1 MKLIFPY
8 DNDNIYTGTPV
19 ELYPDSETGDYV
31 MPPNGAGFP
40 PEINGEGMWRPFFDE
55 EKQEWVETADEAYKE
70 SLKKDTAPDSNQ
82 LAGLG
87 GQLANEKLAR
97 KADRTSAAVT
107 RQAISVFK
115 TGTLKRKRR
124 MKKMKKLN
132 FWVYALFYEWASTE
146 MVKQA
151 MGYDDCSA
159 EDLAEGVAAK
169 YITPEEFQ
177 EITGETYEN
186 YKNAVS

>member
-8 DNDNIYTGTPV
+8 DNDNIYTGTPI
-19 ELYPDSETGDYV
+19 ELYPDSETGDYM
-31 MPPNGAGFP
+31 MPPNAADFP

-97 KADRTSAAVT
+97 KAAEQAQQSLG
-107 RQAISVFK
+107 RQLAS
-115 TGTLKRKRR
+115 LK
-124 MKKMKKLN
+124 LE
-132 FWVYALFYEWASTE
+132 LLH
-146 MVKQA
+146 VK
-151 MGYDDCSA
+151 
-159 EDLAEGVAAK
+159 
-169 YITPEEFQ
+169 
-177 EITGETYEN
+177 GE
-186 YKNAVS
+186 

>member
-31 MPPNGAGFP
+31 MPPNAADLP

-97 KADRTSAAVT
+97 KAAEQAQQSLG
-107 RQAISVFK
+107 RQLVS
-115 TGTLKRKRR
+115 LKLEL
-124 MKKMKKLN
+124 LN
-132 FWVYALFYEWASTE
+132 
-146 MVKQA
+146 VK
-151 MGYDDCSA
+151 
-159 EDLAEGVAAK
+159 
-169 YITPEEFQ
+169 
-177 EITGETYEN
+177 GE
-186 YKNAVS
+186 

>member
-31 MPPNGAGFP
+31 MPPNAAGFP

-55 EKQEWVETADEAYKE
+55 EKHEWVETADEAYKE

-87 GQLANEKLAR
+87 EQLANEKLAR
-97 KADRTSAAVT
+97 KAAEQAQQSLG
-107 RQAISVFK
+107 RQLAS
-115 TGTLKRKRR
+115 LK
-124 MKKMKKLN
+124 LE
-132 FWVYALFYEWASTE
+132 LLH
-146 MVKQA
+146 VK
-151 MGYDDCSA
+151 
-159 EDLAEGVAAK
+159 
-169 YITPEEFQ
+169 
-177 EITGETYEN
+177 GE
-186 YKNAVS
+186 

>member
-19 ELYPDSETGDYV
+19 ELYPDSEKGDYI
-31 MPPNGAGFP
+31 MPANAADFP

-55 EKQEWVETADEAYKE
+55 EKQEWVETADEAYKD

-97 KADRTSAAVT
+97 KAAEQAQQSLG
-107 RQAISVFK
+107 RQLAS
-115 TGTLKRKRR
+115 LKLEL
-124 MKKMKKLN
+124 LN
-132 FWVYALFYEWASTE
+132 
-146 MVKQA
+146 VK
-151 MGYDDCSA
+151 
-159 EDLAEGVAAK
+159 
-169 YITPEEFQ
+169 
-177 EITGETYEN
+177 GE
-186 YKNAVS
+186 

>member
-19 ELYPDSETGDYV
+19 ELYPDSETGDYL
-31 MPPNGAGFP
+31 MPANAADFP

-55 EKQEWVETADEAYKE
+55 EKQEWVETADEAYKD

-97 KADRTSAAVT
+97 KAAEQAQQSLG
-107 RQAISVFK
+107 RQLAS
-115 TGTLKRKRR
+115 LKLEL
-124 MKKMKKLN
+124 LN
-132 FWVYALFYEWASTE
+132 I
-146 MVKQA
+146 K
-151 MGYDDCSA
+151 
-159 EDLAEGVAAK
+159 
-169 YITPEEFQ
+169 
-177 EITGETYEN
+177 GE
-186 YKNAVS
+186 

>member
-19 ELYPDSETGDYV
+19 ELYPDSETGDYM
-31 MPPNGAGFP
+31 MPPNAAGFP

-97 KADRTSAAVT
+97 KAAEQAQQSLG
-107 RQAISVFK
+107 RQLAS
-115 TGTLKRKRR
+115 LKLEL
-124 MKKMKKLN
+124 LN
-132 FWVYALFYEWASTE
+132 
-146 MVKQA
+146 VK
-151 MGYDDCSA
+151 
-159 EDLAEGVAAK
+159 
-169 YITPEEFQ
+169 
-177 EITGETYEN
+177 GE
-186 YKNAVS
+186 

>member
-31 MPPNGAGFP
+31 MPPNAADLP

-97 KADRTSAAVT
+97 KAAEQAQQSLG
-107 RQAISVFK
+107 RQLAS
-115 TGTLKRKRR
+115 LKLEL
-124 MKKMKKLN
+124 LN
-132 FWVYALFYEWASTE
+132 
-146 MVKQA
+146 VK
-151 MGYDDCSA
+151 
-159 EDLAEGVAAK
+159 
-169 YITPEEFQ
+169 
-177 EITGETYEN
+177 GE
-186 YKNAVS
+186 

>member
-19 ELYPDSETGDYV
+19 ELYPDSETGDYI
-31 MPPNGAGFP
+31 MPANAADFP

-55 EKQEWVETADEAYKE
+55 EKQEWVETADEAYKD

-97 KADRTSAAVT
+97 KAAEQAQQSLG
-107 RQAISVFK
+107 RQLAS
-115 TGTLKRKRR
+115 LKLEF
-124 MKKMKKLN
+124 LN
-132 FWVYALFYEWASTE
+132 
-146 MVKQA
+146 VK
-151 MGYDDCSA
+151 
-159 EDLAEGVAAK
+159 
-169 YITPEEFQ
+169 
-177 EITGETYEN
+177 GE
-186 YKNAVS
+186 

>member
-19 ELYPDSETGDYV
+19 ELYPDSETGDYL
-31 MPPNGAGFP
+31 MPANAADFP

-55 EKQEWVETADEAYKE
+55 EKQEWVETADKAYKD

-97 KADRTSAAVT
+97 KAAEQAQQSLG
-107 RQAISVFK
+107 RQLAS
-115 TGTLKRKRR
+115 LKLEL
-124 MKKMKKLN
+124 LN
-132 FWVYALFYEWASTE
+132 
-146 MVKQA
+146 VK
-151 MGYDDCSA
+151 
-159 EDLAEGVAAK
+159 
-169 YITPEEFQ
+169 
-177 EITGETYEN
+177 GE
-186 YKNAVS
+186 

>member
-19 ELYPDSETGDYV
+19 ELYPDSETGDYL
-31 MPPNGAGFP
+31 MPANAADFP

-55 EKQEWVETADEAYKE
+55 EKQEWVETADEAYKD

-97 KADRTSAAVT
+97 KAAEQARSSHSA
-107 RQAISVFK
+107 
-115 TGTLKRKRR
+115 G
-124 MKKMKKLN
+124 N
-132 FWVYALFYEWASTE
+132 
-146 MVKQA
+146 
-151 MGYDDCSA
+151 
-159 EDLAEGVAAK
+159 
-169 YITPEEFQ
+169 
-177 EITGETYEN
+177 
-186 YKNAVS
+186 

>member
-19 ELYPDSETGDYV
+19 ELYPDSETGDYLV
-31 MPPNGAGFP
+31 PANAADFP

-55 EKQEWVETADEAYKE
+55 EKQEWVETADEVYKD

-97 KADRTSAAVT
+97 KAAEQAQQSLG
-107 RQAISVFK
+107 RQLAS
-115 TGTLKRKRR
+115 LKLEL
-124 MKKMKKLN
+124 LN
-132 FWVYALFYEWASTE
+132 
-146 MVKQA
+146 VK
-151 MGYDDCSA
+151 
-159 EDLAEGVAAK
+159 
-169 YITPEEFQ
+169 
-177 EITGETYEN
+177 GE
-186 YKNAVS
+186 

>member
-19 ELYPDSETGDYV
+19 ELYPDSETGDYLV
-31 MPPNGAGFP
+31 PANAADFP

-55 EKQEWVETADEAYKE
+55 EKQEWVETADEAYKD

-97 KADRTSAAVT
+97 KAAEQAQQSLG
-107 RQAISVFK
+107 RQLAS
-115 TGTLKRKRR
+115 LKLEL
-124 MKKMKKLN
+124 LN
-132 FWVYALFYEWASTE
+132 
-146 MVKQA
+146 VK
-151 MGYDDCSA
+151 
-159 EDLAEGVAAK
+159 
-169 YITPEEFQ
+169 
-177 EITGETYEN
+177 GE
-186 YKNAVS
+186 

>member
-19 ELYPDSETGDYV
+19 ELYPDSETGDYL
-31 MPPNGAGFP
+31 MPANAADFP

-55 EKQEWVETADEAYKE
+55 EKQEWVETADEAYKD

-97 KADRTSAAVT
+97 KAAEQAQQSLG
-107 RQAISVFK
+107 RQLAS
-115 TGTLKRKRR
+115 LKLEL
-124 MKKMKKLN
+124 LN
-132 FWVYALFYEWASTE
+132 L
-146 MVKQA
+146 K
-151 MGYDDCSA
+151 
-159 EDLAEGVAAK
+159 
-169 YITPEEFQ
+169 
-177 EITGETYEN
+177 GE
-186 YKNAVS
+186 

>member
-19 ELYPDSETGDYV
+19 ELYPDSETGDYL
-31 MPPNGAGFP
+31 MPANAADFP

-55 EKQEWVETADEAYKE
+55 EKQEWVETADEAYKD

-97 KADRTSAAVT
+97 KATEQA
-107 RQAISVFK
+107 RQSLGRQLAS
-115 TGTLKRKRR
+115 LKLEL
-124 MKKMKKLN
+124 LN
-132 FWVYALFYEWASTE
+132 L
-146 MVKQA
+146 K
-151 MGYDDCSA
+151 
-159 EDLAEGVAAK
+159 
-169 YITPEEFQ
+169 
-177 EITGETYEN
+177 GE
-186 YKNAVS
+186 

>member
-31 MPPNGAGFP
+31 MPPNAAGFP

-97 KADRTSAAVT
+97 KAAEQAQQSLG
-107 RQAISVFK
+107 RQLAS
-115 TGTLKRKRR
+115 LKLEL
-124 MKKMKKLN
+124 LN
-132 FWVYALFYEWASTE
+132 
-146 MVKQA
+146 VK
-151 MGYDDCSA
+151 
-159 EDLAEGVAAK
+159 
-169 YITPEEFQ
+169 
-177 EITGETYEN
+177 GE
-186 YKNAVS
+186 

>member
-19 ELYPDSETGDYV
+19 ELYPDSETGDYL
-31 MPPNGAGFP
+31 MPANAADFP

-55 EKQEWVETADEAYKE
+55 EKQEWVETADEAYKD

-97 KADRTSAAVT
+97 KAAEQAQQSLG
-107 RQAISVFK
+107 RQLAS
-115 TGTLKRKRR
+115 LKLEF
-124 MKKMKKLN
+124 LN
-132 FWVYALFYEWASTE
+132 
-146 MVKQA
+146 VK
-151 MGYDDCSA
+151 
-159 EDLAEGVAAK
+159 
-169 YITPEEFQ
+169 
-177 EITGETYEN
+177 GE
-186 YKNAVS
+186 

>member
-19 ELYPDSETGDYV
+19 ELYPDSETGDYL
-31 MPPNGAGFP
+31 MLANAADFP

-55 EKQEWVETADEAYKE
+55 EKQEWVETADEVYKD

-97 KADRTSAAVT
+97 KAAEQAQQSLG
-107 RQAISVFK
+107 RQLAS
-115 TGTLKRKRR
+115 LKLEL
-124 MKKMKKLN
+124 LN
-132 FWVYALFYEWASTE
+132 
-146 MVKQA
+146 VK
-151 MGYDDCSA
+151 
-159 EDLAEGVAAK
+159 
-169 YITPEEFQ
+169 
-177 EITGETYEN
+177 GE
-186 YKNAVS
+186 

>member
-19 ELYPDSETGDYV
+19 ELYPDSETGDYL
-31 MPPNGAGFP
+31 MPANAADFP

-55 EKQEWVETADEAYKE
+55 EKQEWVETADEAYKD

-97 KADRTSAAVT
+97 KAAEQAQQSLG
-107 RQAISVFK
+107 RQLVS
-115 TGTLKRKRR
+115 LKLEL
-124 MKKMKKLN
+124 LN
-132 FWVYALFYEWASTE
+132 
-146 MVKQA
+146 VK
-151 MGYDDCSA
+151 
-159 EDLAEGVAAK
+159 
-169 YITPEEFQ
+169 
-177 EITGETYEN
+177 GE
-186 YKNAVS
+186 